1 MGFIQAR
8 ACCVWLAGS
17 LRGFFAAR
25 RGLAPVSYVLSQV
38 LFQRQL
44 CGRCMPPSRE
54 LRMYATADGSCAHA
68 CTVIYS
74 TAHQRGRDTIEAHS
88 HTCTTIISQGSRC
101 VVHHVHVVFPTQSA
115 FRTNVATAAGR
126 DEAYA
131 ASERVDDSAINL
143 PDRIIHI
150 VRAACDRGMRAR
162 AVNNVALQ
170 AFKFSAATCTCSQ
183 FETSS
188 SAQPARA
195 RQPCARIASGPR
207 QAADMAVSW

>member
-143 PDRIIHI
+143 PDRIIHGGHN

-162 AVNNVALQ
+162 AVALHAQ
-170 AFKFSAATCTCSQ
+170 AFEFSAATCTQ

-195 RQPCARIASGPR
+195 RQPG
-207 QAADMAVSW
+207 AVPTHS